1 LLQEFLIGSKL
12 SHRSSD
18 AIVVGFNDEQ
28 NHRTMILSRGIEAAR
43 FYRTSTQGY
52 SRSGM
57 YEIEERREGT
67 NVIRWINTGRIPLY
81 IFVIW
86 IQISKYQPCISDGS
100 SSCDIMT
107 ILVPLFLMLLDVVLV
122 AESSHYS
129 SGFKVFAFMV
139 SLLSLSIAIHTLQPY
154 ITILSGYLHSF
165 ASDDVAM
172 FELALSVAILSFI
185 EIIWFINEMRP
196 RTGKEEYEWEDAIR
210 TY

>member
-1 LLQEFLIGSKL
+1 LLQEFQNGLKI

-18 AIVVGFNDEQ
+18 TIVVRFTYEQ
-28 NHRTMILSRGIEAAR
+28 NYRTMILSQGIEAER
-43 FYRTSTQGY
+43 FYRTITRGY

-57 YEIEERREGT
+57 FEIEERSEGT

-86 IQISKYQPCISDGS
+86 IQFSKYQLCISGSS
-100 SSCDIMT
+100 SSCDIM
-107 ILVPLFLMLLDVVLV
+107 IIFVPLFLMLLDVVLV
-122 AESSHYS
+122 AESSHNS
-129 SGFKVFAFMV
+129 SGFKAFAFMV
-139 SLLSLSIAIHTLQPY
+139 SFLSLSIAIHTLQPY
-154 ITILSGYLHSF
+154 ITILSGYMHSF

-196 RTGKEEYEWEDAIR
+196 RTGKEEYEWEGAIR